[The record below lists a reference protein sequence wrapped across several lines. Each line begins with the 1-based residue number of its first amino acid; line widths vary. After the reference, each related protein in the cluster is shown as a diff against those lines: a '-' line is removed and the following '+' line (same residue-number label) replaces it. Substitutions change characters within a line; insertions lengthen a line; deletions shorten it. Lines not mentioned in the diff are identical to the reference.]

1 MFLFEVAYELG
12 LTSAELTARAR
23 ARGLSGLDAG
33 TLLEPGL
40 EAAVRAAGST
50 APTGSAPAPPAA
62 SIPAVSTR
70 VPDPVGPTPT
80 SPPLGGPG
88 PPGSSDRAPTA
99 SPAATTGPPPATP
112 APPGVP
118 APSRP
123 SPVADPIPARWAGTT
138 APIAAA
144 WSAAPGPGRTRPPG
158 AVPDPVTGPGLL
170 RSTVA
175 IRPET
180 GRPAVDPNRP
190 PAPPRPPTM
199 PRWSSPDTAGPDRAA
214 LPPPTPPAPARG
226 AAPSASRWATATG
239 IPMAR
244 RTIRPLPDPGAAPAD
259 PGPSVAVAVP
269 AADERRGGRG
279 FGLAIVIG
287 VVALAVLLALLLVV
301 VVPHAVGGSS
311 DGAAHPLRGDE
322 RAASISVDTGQVTD
336 ATKFCAG
343 AGVLVPATGLDDI
356 DLDADRDDAAAIVAT
371 MHQRSQGD
379 LPYLYAATNG
389 GLRGEVTAFG
399 SALRAANAALQLG
412 GDDHGAVRDLVAA
425 SLPLRSAARSLC

>member
-1 MFLFEVAYELG
+1 
-12 LTSAELTARAR
+12 
-23 ARGLSGLDAG
+23 
-33 TLLEPGL
+33 
-40 EAAVRAAGST
+40 
-50 APTGSAPAPPAA
+50 
-62 SIPAVSTR
+62 
-70 VPDPVGPTPT
+70 
-80 SPPLGGPG
+80 
-88 PPGSSDRAPTA
+88 
-99 SPAATTGPPPATP
+99 
-112 APPGVP
+112 
-118 APSRP
+118 
-123 SPVADPIPARWAGTT
+123 
-138 APIAAA
+138 
-144 WSAAPGPGRTRPPG
+144 
-158 AVPDPVTGPGLL
+158 
-170 RSTVA
+170 
-175 IRPET
+175 
-180 GRPAVDPNRP
+180 
-190 PAPPRPPTM
+190 
-199 PRWSSPDTAGPDRAA
+199 
-214 LPPPTPPAPARG
+214 
-226 AAPSASRWATATG
+226 
-239 IPMAR
+239 MAR

-259 PGPSVAVAVP
+259 PGPSVAVP

-322 RAASISVDTGQVTD
+322 RAASITVDTGQVTD